1 MSLLTNPPSAA
12 EVAAGIVLLD
22 ADLCY
27 VFDNLKV
34 PADVQAAVAHLGYV
48 DLQVFSKIE
57 DTPGKVREVIK
68 SDVGL
73 DPTASPAHRAL
84 MARLVVAWETAAKRV
99 EKRCIEEADQR
110 AGDLPRSLPKGSHLD
125 LTRAF
130 TKVHGSITDKLTPAP
145 SYLEAKLE
153 QVEDGELLAER
164 MQDVMSK
171 EEVEGNEA
179 FSSFRVMPDG
189 MLKVRKGRPEGA
201 PPSKPEELRAKLR
214 LMGHCWEFIRLKVPG
229 KGYLAD
235 YDIAMWDRYADWLLG
250 EEVYENVIKDDRSC
264 VVFRPSWRLLLEYEF
279 QVRKRMYFEVNNG
292 GMTLKQALLS
302 AQGHM
307 PTTTKHFTIPVSL
320 AAGSSGGG
328 PRTGGG
334 SGARSRSPP
343 GGRPSEGF
351 DVPSHSA
358 HHSAYHARGPRG
370 KGSKGGGSKSGNAK
384 SKPRN
389 NPSGGDRREKT
400 RENPKTPDGRDKCY
414 KFQRGN
420 CPGNCGR
427 VHTCLR

>member
-1 MSLLTNPPSAA
+1 
-12 EVAAGIVLLD
+12 
-22 ADLCY
+22 
-27 VFDNLKV
+27 
-34 PADVQAAVAHLGYV
+34 
-48 DLQVFSKIE
+48 
-57 DTPGKVREVIK
+57 
-68 SDVGL
+68 
-73 DPTASPAHRAL
+73 
-84 MARLVVAWETAAKRV
+84 
-99 EKRCIEEADQR
+99 
-110 AGDLPRSLPKGSHLD
+110 
-125 LTRAF
+125 
-130 TKVHGSITDKLTPAP
+130 
-145 SYLEAKLE
+145 
-153 QVEDGELLAER
+153 
-164 MQDVMSK
+164 
-171 EEVEGNEA
+171 
-179 FSSFRVMPDG
+179 
-189 MLKVRKGRPEGA
+189 
-201 PPSKPEELRAKLR
+201 
-214 LMGHCWEFIRLKVPG
+214 MGHCWEFIRLKVPG

-250 EEVYENVIKDDRSC
+250 EEVYENVIKDDRNC

-279 QVRKRMYFEVNNG
+279 QVRKRMYFEVNTG

-389 NPSGGDRREKT
+389 NPSGGDRREKKG
-400 RENPKTPDGRDKCY
+400 ENPKTPDGRDKCY

-420 CPGNCGR
+420 CPCNCGR
-427 VHTCLR
+427 VHTCLRCNGPHPMNACPSTPGASAGSGGAGAGGHLG